1 MTLRND
7 GRPRARVLA
16 VVPAYNEGPN
26 LGRVISE
33 ILALEVELEIL
44 EGCGLTFEKAE
55 FVRRFM
61 GTADAQF
68 HDLLDAESRSRL
80 GRPLRA
86 DFIEMAHDARKRI
99 CREKLA
105 EVPGARAVALA
116 IAAPKAVASSSRSDF
131 LREKLSLA
139 NLIDVFDP
147 HDRTH
152 VAGRDFI
159 DLDAAQLVEREKL
172 RDLRLGDAPF
182 RFHHGDRLSLLDRAA
197 RDAANRDAADELRPV
212 ERRHQH
218 LQRRVR
224 IDLRA
229 WN

>member
-1 MTLRND
+1 DMAGFSGVIFDCD
-7 GRPRARVLA
+7 GVL
-16 VVPAYNEGPN
+16 VD
-26 LGRVISE
+26 SE

-147 HDRTH
+147 HVYSTEL
-152 VAGRDFI
+152 VAH
-159 DLDAAQLVEREKL
+159 AKP
-172 RDLRLGDAPF
+172 AP
-182 RFHHGDRLSLLDRAA
+182 D
-197 RDAANRDAADELRPV
+197 
-212 ERRHQH
+212 
-218 LQRRVR
+218 
-224 IDLRA
+224 
-229 WN
+229 